1 MDQPDKFSEPFKK
14 TEHIKFV
21 LLLGFSIFLYILLYY
36 PVWKNLFVTWYN
48 SEDYSHGFFI
58 IPISA
63 YIVWK
68 KKNDIKNINSKPSW
82 LGLILVLF
90 SLILYLFSYVA
101 EISTMA
107 SLSPILVLTGA
118 IIYFYGFRML
128 KELSLPITFLLFMV
142 PIPDQLFSQLTIP
155 LQLFVTKISVWFSD
169 LLGIPIYR
177 EGNIIHLPGQTLQVV
192 NACSGLRSILSI
204 MPLAAILG
212 FFTLNSNLLR
222 SLLFLSGIPTA
233 VIINIIR
240 VMLLVLV
247 FHYMDFD
254 LTVGTPHTILGI
266 VVFFM
271 ALSILLLLKELLSKW
286 DNNFTKKF

>member
-1 MDQPDKFSEPFKK
+1 MDQPNKFSATFKK
-14 TEHIKFV
+14 TKNIKFV
-21 LLLGFSIFLYILLYY
+21 LLLGFSIFLYVLLYY

-68 KKNDIKNINSKPSW
+68 KKNDLKNINSKPSW

-128 KELSLPITFLLFMV
+128 KELSLPITFLFFMV
-142 PIPDQLFSQLTIP
+142 PIPEQLFSQLTIP

-204 MPLAAILG
+204 LPLAVILG

-266 VVFFM
+266 LVFFM
-271 ALSILLLLKELLSKW
+271 ALSILLLLKGLLSKW
-286 DNNFTKKF
+286 DNNFPKK